1 MDNSPQNS
9 FSGEFSE
16 QQVPSSLINS
26 PEMENIRKS
35 VVRPPAVS
43 SGSVFGQQPT
53 VPVQDVNTQVY
64 VAPKEYVNSGNITIE
79 HVINGDANL
88 YAHLDEE
95 IARIVGE
102 VQEELVNTGRQ
113 INDARYN
120 KDLKAAVI
128 SDIDRMVNTQL
139 MNLGRTRPIDKPIII
154 ASVINEIM
162 GLGPIEPIWQ
172 DSSIT
177 EVIVNGPNAIY
188 VERYGKLIRAK
199 GIRFRDKEHL
209 LEICT
214 RIVGP
219 LGRKLD
225 TSSPTVDARLPDGS
239 RVNAVH
245 YEIAPKGPL
254 LTIRRFPEVNRSL
267 VDLVSLGSMTQE
279 MACTLA
285 WLVSNRASLLVI
297 GSTGSG
303 KALALNTPIPTPNGF
318 VQMGDLQLGDV
329 VFNEKGNK
337 VRIIGAYDTQ
347 YNRPCYEVKFSDGSS
362 IIADEEHLWS
372 TETRSARVARGKIRN
387 QSYSR
392 KSPLPIEEIANIIL
406 VASTMEENKQFRINE
421 VAKMLGWA
429 SESNKSRLYKL
440 SSDNRKL
447 GNTSNVLT
455 IPSITRG
462 ELLDAADKWSKPWH
476 DQRDK
481 SQEQSIKSTKEIKD
495 TLYAINTLGRS
506 LSNHL
511 NHSIPIISKAVDL
524 DINEDLLIAPRI
536 LGLWLGDGAS
546 ATARFSTAD
555 KELLEDFK
563 EAGYTVKHIAKYD
576 YGISGGLQVLLRKEG
591 VLKNKHIPDKYLWAS
606 EAQRRALLSGLLDTD
621 GGVSTSG
628 GIEFYSSNYKLASQV
643 LSLVASLGY
652 RPTFRTKNA
661 KLYGRDMGLTYTIAF
676 LGRGDE
682 FGLER
687 KKRSF
692 KERSSPNK
700 QGDRHLQRFIVE
712 INPVESVP
720 VRCIRVDSESHLFL
734 AGETFIPTHNTT
746 LLNSLSAAI
755 PRDERVITI
764 EDSLE
769 LRLHPAAHWGAIEA
783 RPSDAKHQNSITI
796 KDLVI
801 NALRMRPDRI
811 IVGEVRGKEALNML
825 EACNTGHEG
834 SMSTIHA
841 NGANEALARLA
852 VMIAQGGDFPSDKV
866 DWLVG
871 SALDLM
877 IQIKRDKDGMRR
889 ITGIYEVPDIYTLK
903 PGEPMRTIPLWEW
916 HRTGEDSN
924 GRFIGEYRKENEI
937 SNILKDKLGLDF
949 EPMFT
954 WNDVIE
960 LCKY

>member
-1 MDNSPQNS
+1 MDNSHQNS
-9 FSGEFSE
+9 LPEEFSE

-35 VVRPPAVS
+35 VVRPPTVS
-43 SGSVFGQQPT
+43 SRSVFGQQPT
-53 VPVQDVNTQVY
+53 APVQDVNAQVY
-64 VAPKEYVNSGNITIE
+64 VAPEEYVNSGNITIE

-95 IARIVGE
+95 IARIVAE

-188 VERYGKLIRAK
+188 IERYGKLIRAK

-329 VFNEKGNK
+329 VFDEKGNK

-362 IIADEEHLWS
+362 IVADEEHLWAVS
-372 TETRSARVARGKIRN
+372 KLNTKKIEILTTKQILDN
-387 QSYSR
+387 LLEGYKVIQS
-392 KSPLPIEEIANIIL
+392 KDL
-406 VASTMEENKQFRINE
+406 
-421 VAKMLGWA
+421 
-429 SESNKSRLYKL
+429 
-440 SSDNRKL
+440 
-447 GNTSNVLT
+447 
-455 IPSITRG
+455 ITFKKKN
-462 ELLDAADKWSKPWH
+462 LL
-476 DQRDK
+476 
-481 SQEQSIKSTKEIKD
+481 
-495 TLYAINTLGRS
+495 NNS
-506 LSNHL
+506 LSL
-511 NHSIPIISKAVDL
+511 EKIIKIESI
-524 DINEDLLIAPRI
+524 
-536 LGLWLGDGAS
+536 
-546 ATARFSTAD
+546 
-555 KELLEDFK
+555 
-563 EAGYTVKHIAKYD
+563 
-576 YGISGGLQVLLRKEG
+576 
-591 VLKNKHIPDKYLWAS
+591 
-606 EAQRRALLSGLLDTD
+606 LS
-621 GGVSTSG
+621 
-628 GIEFYSSNYKLASQV
+628 
-643 LSLVASLGY
+643 
-652 RPTFRTKNA
+652 
-661 KLYGRDMGLTYTIAF
+661 
-676 LGRGDE
+676 
-682 FGLER
+682 
-687 KKRSF
+687 
-692 KERSSPNK
+692 
-700 QGDRHLQRFIVE
+700 
-712 INPVESVP
+712 VESVP

-769 LRLHPAAHWGAIEA
+769 LRLHPASHWGAMEA

-852 VMIAQGGDFPSDKV
+852 VMIAQGGDFPSERV

-916 HRTGEDSN
+916 HRTGEDAN

-937 SNILKDKLGLDF
+937 SNILKDKLGLNF
-949 EPMFT
+949 EPMFI

-960 LCKY
+960 VCKY